1 MHQVSGNLD
10 ANNRVL
16 IKVGIRHF
24 EPTFAVVG
32 RSQAVSL
39 DFREYTALVDTGAR
53 RTCVTE
59 EVAQALN
66 MRRIGEVEVW
76 NVKRP
81 ERHWTY
87 LFNVAIWPDSDDGRP
102 LPPYGIGDEIE
113 GIDVGNHPYF
123 DVLLGMDIISR
134 GRLLIEPSG
143 QFSMSF

>member
-1 MHQVSGNLD
+1 MHQLTGKLD
-10 ANNRVL
+10 KNNRVL

-24 EPTFAVVG
+24 EPLSPVEGQSHT
-32 RSQAVSL
+32 VSL
-39 DFREYTALVDTGAR
+39 NFRECTALVDTGAR

-59 EVAQALN
+59 KIAQDLN

-76 NVKRP
+76 NVKRA

-87 LFNVAIWPDSDDGRP
+87 LFQVAIWPDSADGTP

-123 DVLLGMDIISR
+123 DVLIGMDIISR
-134 GRLLIEPSG
+134 GTLLIEKSG
-143 QFSMSF
+143 KFSMTF